1 MPMGMKVQH
10 SGHMSAMRLKF
21 PFSMFQRLNQ
31 HRSHG
36 PIFFFHHG
44 NHVICRLQV
53 VSTRVGGIP
62 EVLPPD
68 LIRLVEP
75 SVKGN
80 QSQGRLPS

>member
-1 MPMGMKVQH
+1 M
-10 SGHMSAMRLKF
+10 
-21 PFSMFQRLNQ
+21 
-31 HRSHG
+31 
-36 PIFFFHHG
+36 
-44 NHVICRLQV
+44 ICRLQV

-80 QSQGRLPS
+80 QKQGNLASQSYAREKI